1 MKTIRLAAVSGG
13 GAESPEVVGRS
24 GKRMDS
30 DAGGGGGELVEERLQ
45 RRRSSNLSIRQ
56 AKAIF
61 DSN

>member
-1 MKTIRLAAVSGG
+1 MIRLAAVSGG

-30 DAGGGGGELVEERLQ
+30 DAGGGGGGELVEERLQ